1 MNTMIWLRAL
11 SLVSAISCKKLDFF
25 QLVDQ
30 SLPVSPV
37 SSIQEINFVVLNSSK
52 SVSDEWSL
60 CSSMYVGFLRG
71 RLTFFAVG
79 QKNISRPWF
88 SLFLT
93 LDNGEFKSYFFA
105 KKKAYN
111 FGFLSSCLYQRQ
123 LNQHSLTEKI
133 CTMAQLT
140 KRTKRLNFVIEFYW
154 EQRGFEKNNIF
165 NPGLQWGMLT
175 SMTKYFTR

>member
-1 MNTMIWLRAL
+1 MISTFLKCPCRYQYQYCQYIDNRYP
-11 SLVSAISCKKLDFF
+11 ISIYRTG
-25 QLVDQ
+25 
-30 SLPVSPV
+30 LPVSPV

-60 CSSMYVGFLRG
+60 CSSMYVGFVRG

-123 LNQHSLTEKI
+123 LNQ
-133 CTMAQLT
+133 
-140 KRTKRLNFVIEFYW
+140 
-154 EQRGFEKNNIF
+154 QRF
-165 NPGLQWGMLT
+165 
-175 SMTKYFTR
+175 SCVH